1 MISDDEMFRNVA
13 ANSMAQ
19 RFIVEFLLANYL
31 RELLPGDRLQ
41 IIEALTKQGK
51 KTDQFAGL
59 IKDDDKAAEKF
70 ADVVVKMHQALDDLL
85 YRAVR
90 RVVAL

>member
-1 MISDDEMFRNVA
+1 MISDEEMFRNVA
-13 ANSMAQ
+13 ADSMAQ